1 MRSVLAMTD
10 LLHSAPAPTAFAD
23 AISSAALPLSLAT
36 VGSGPVA
43 PAWLVVPMAILTMLV
58 IAAHVLV
65 LPKVEMPDSRRRI
78 RTANGMLMLFTT
90 PIFAYA
96 LAIANPAKDQRAF
109 VLSWMMVAGLLVII
123 LLVAMFDMANTFRL
137 HRLRLRQLRGRL
149 RPPRDPQESSDE
161 DAAGSPHDARG
172 ESA

>member
-1 MRSVLAMTD
+1 M
-10 LLHSAPAPTAFAD
+10 H
-23 AISSAALPLSLAT
+23 AALTMSDDVLNAASPALAETMSNVMSSSGLVLPLAS

-43 PAWLVVPMAILTMLV
+43 PAWLIVPLAILAMLV
-58 IAAHVLV
+58 IAAHVLL

-96 LAIANPAKDQRAF
+96 LSIANPAVDQRAF

-137 HRLRLRQLRGRL
+137 HRIHLRELRGKL
-149 RPPRDPQESSDE
+149 RGPRDEHDSDSQHE
-161 DAAGSPHDARG
+161 ARG

>member
-1 MRSVLAMTD
+1 MVVL
-10 LLHSAPAPTAFAD
+10 FN
-23 AISSAALPLSLAT
+23 SLASGAGEGPLLLGSI
-36 VGSGPVA
+36 GSGPVA
-43 PAWLVVPMAILTMLV
+43 PAWLIVPLAILAMLV
-58 IAAHVLV
+58 IAAHILV

-96 LAIANPAKDQRAF
+96 LAIADPAQDQRAF

-123 LLVAMFDMANTFRL
+123 LLVAMFDIANTFRL
-137 HRLRLRQLRGRL
+137 HREHLRALREELKREREEEIRGSRG
-149 RPPRDPQESSDE
+149 
-161 DAAGSPHDARG
+161 AASRG

>member
-1 MRSVLAMTD
+1 MRPSLDTALSASLPGQGLD
-10 LLHSAPAPTAFAD
+10 AAPLLLGS
-23 AISSAALPLSLAT
+23 I
-36 VGSGPVA
+36 GSGPVA
-43 PAWLVVPMAILTMLV
+43 PAWLIVPLAILAMLV
-58 IAAHVLV
+58 IAAHVLM

-96 LAIANPAKDQRAF
+96 LSIADPSQDQRAF

-123 LLVAMFDMANTFRL
+123 LLVAMFDIANTYRL
-137 HRLRLRQLRGRL
+137 HRVQLRALRDELRREREERGRSQGGL
-149 RPPRDPQESSDE
+149 G
-161 DAAGSPHDARG
+161 AGSPG